1 MNITYDA
8 AVWDEDEMILPEG
21 GLDIDDLS
29 TGEDDSYF
37 GDDQDDD
44 EVSQEPD
51 GAGKA
56 APTTEQI
63 EAAATGETQTETP
76 TTETQPEK
84 MPTKLKF
91 TAKIDRKDQEMELDF
106 TELPGI
112 YQRAQNYDRL
122 QKKFETQA
130 EKIQLME
137 ALSAQLGY
145 DSVDDMLQKAQDSD
159 RTARIQALVDEGT
172 SEKIAADFVD
182 REIAKV
188 KADRT
193 AKAKAAEQDTVHGE
207 KGTNTQRKTEPDFK
221 AQVEELFR
229 LRPDLKKDLKTL
241 PQEVVTEVVEK
252 NTPLRIAYAEWEAKQ
267 LRAEN
272 DRIRKERELFA
283 QQAETAS
290 RAPVRGAT
298 DRKEDMR
305 RTSGNPLKSKTEAA
319 LCTQRAL
326 PDREE

>member
-29 TGEDDSYF
+29 TGDDDSYF

-44 EVSQEPD
+44 DVSQEPD
-51 GAGKA
+51 GAEKA
-56 APTTEQI
+56 APTTEQS
-63 EAAATGETQTETP
+63 ETAATGETQTETP

-207 KGTNTQRKTEPDFK
+207 RGTNTPSKTEPDFK

-298 DRKEDMR
+298 DRKEDK
-305 RTSGNPLKSKTEAA
+305 GEKVDAWLAAFDEA
-319 LCTQRAL
+319 
-326 PDREE
+326 DEW

>member
-51 GAGKA
+51 GAEKA
-56 APTTEQI
+56 APTTEQS
-63 EAAATGETQTETP
+63 ETAATGETQTEAP

-122 QKKFETQA
+122 QKKFEMQA

-193 AKAKAAEQDTVHGE
+193 AKAKAAEQDAVHGE
-207 KGTNTQRKTEPDFK
+207 KGTNTQSKTEPDFK

-298 DRKEDMR
+298 DRKEDK
-305 RTSGNPLKSKTEAA
+305 GEKVDAWLAAFDEA
-319 LCTQRAL
+319 
-326 PDREE
+326 DEW

>member
-37 GDDQDDD
+37 GDDQNDD

-51 GAGKA
+51 GAEKA

-145 DSVDDMLQKAQDSD
+145 DSVDDMLQKAHDSD

-207 KGTNTQRKTEPDFK
+207 KGTNTQSKSEPDFK

-298 DRKEDMR
+298 DRKEDK
-305 RTSGNPLKSKTEAA
+305 GEKVDAWLAAFDEA
-319 LCTQRAL
+319 
-326 PDREE
+326 DEW

>member
-8 AVWDEDEMILPEG
+8 TVWDEDEMILPEG

-51 GAGKA
+51 GAEKA
-56 APTTEQI
+56 APTTEQS
-63 EAAATGETQTETP
+63 ETAATGETQAETP
-76 TTETQPEK
+76 TTEAQPEK

-193 AKAKAAEQDTVHGE
+193 AKAKADEQDTVHGE
-207 KGTNTQRKTEPDFK
+207 KGTNTGSKTEPDFK

-298 DRKEDMR
+298 DRKEDK
-305 RTSGNPLKSKTEAA
+305 GEKVDAWLAAFDEA
-319 LCTQRAL
+319 
-326 PDREE
+326 DEW

>member
-37 GDDQDDD
+37 GDDQNDD

-56 APTTEQI
+56 APTTEQS
-63 EAAATGETQTETP
+63 ETAATGETQTETP

-91 TAKIDRKDQEMELDF
+91 TAKIDRKDQEMEMDF

-122 QKKFETQA
+122 HKKFETQA

-207 KGTNTQRKTEPDFK
+207 KGTNTESKTEPDFK
-221 AQVEELFR
+221 AQVEELFL

-298 DRKEDMR
+298 DRKEDK
-305 RTSGNPLKSKTEAA
+305 GEKVDAWLAAFDEA
-319 LCTQRAL
+319 
-326 PDREE
+326 DEW

>member
-130 EKIQLME
+130 VNVFLI
-137 ALSAQLGY
+137 
-145 DSVDDMLQKAQDSD
+145 SVFQ
-159 RTARIQALVDEGT
+159 T
-172 SEKIAADFVD
+172 SNKFGD
-182 REIAKV
+182 
-188 KADRT
+188 
-193 AKAKAAEQDTVHGE
+193 
-207 KGTNTQRKTEPDFK
+207 
-221 AQVEELFR
+221 
-229 LRPDLKKDLKTL
+229 
-241 PQEVVTEVVEK
+241 
-252 NTPLRIAYAEWEAKQ
+252 
-267 LRAEN
+267 
-272 DRIRKERELFA
+272 
-283 QQAETAS
+283 
-290 RAPVRGAT
+290 
-298 DRKEDMR
+298 
-305 RTSGNPLKSKTEAA
+305 
-319 LCTQRAL
+319 
-326 PDREE
+326 

>member
-37 GDDQDDD
+37 GDDQNDD

-51 GAGKA
+51 GAAKA
-56 APTTEQI
+56 APTTEQS
-63 EAAATGETQTETP
+63 ETAATGETQTEAP

-91 TAKIDRKDQEMELDF
+91 TAKIDRKDQDVELDF

-122 QKKFETQA
+122 QKKSETQA

-207 KGTNTQRKTEPDFK
+207 KGTNTQSKTEPDFK

-298 DRKEDMR
+298 DRKEDK
-305 RTSGNPLKSKTEAA
+305 GEKVDAWLAAFDEA
-319 LCTQRAL
+319 
-326 PDREE
+326 DEW

>member
-51 GAGKA
+51 GAEKA
-56 APTTEQI
+56 APTTEQS
-63 EAAATGETQTETP
+63 ETAATGETQTETP
-76 TTETQPEK
+76 TTETQLEK

-207 KGTNTQRKTEPDFK
+207 KGTNTQSKSEPDFK

-298 DRKEDMR
+298 DRKEDK
-305 RTSGNPLKSKTEAA
+305 GEKVDAWLAAFDEA
-319 LCTQRAL
+319 
-326 PDREE
+326 DEW